1 MKCFYPCISFCK
13 FAIAINQAFMKTIL
27 SSLTLFLLIPALT
40 FAQNDKNGFVIT
52 GNVSNLANG
61 TEVKI
66 INGNTKT
73 DFAKTTVANGTF
85 VLKGSVPEAGLYA
98 ISLGGN
104 TQFQF
109 YLENSKI
116 SITGDAKEMEKLKV
130 TGSVSQNDF
139 KDFQSAFDPLVRQQ
153 NALASTINS
162 LPGGAERDSLMTI
175 YYATQNKIQEQV
187 DIYIKNKPHSIV
199 SPFVLF
205 VTSQFYNDISLL
217 EKRFNT
223 LDSVVRH
230 SDIGTSLADY
240 IAYNKVGAIGTD
252 ALDFTQPDTS
262 GTPISLSSFRGKY
275 VLVDFWASW
284 CRPCR
289 LENPNVVASYN
300 KFKDKNFTVLGV
312 SLDRPNDKDKWLEA
326 IHNDKL
332 TWTHVSDLKFWNNAA
347 AVLYHVQQIPQNML
361 IDPNGKIVGKDLR
374 GPDLNSKLCELLG
387 CN

>member
-1 MKCFYPCISFCK
+1 MK
-13 FAIAINQAFMKTIL
+13 AIKQFVI
-27 SSLTLFLLIPALT
+27 LFLLAPSLT
-40 FAQNDKNGFVIT
+40 FAQKDNTGFVIT
-52 GNVSNLANG
+52 GKVSNLANG

-66 INGNTKT
+66 INGNTKA
-73 DFAKTTVANGTF
+73 DFAKSIVAKGTF

-116 SITGDAKEMEKLKV
+116 SITGDAKQMDKLKV
-130 TGSVSQNDF
+130 TGSASQKDF
-139 KDFQSAFDPLVRQQ
+139 KDFQAAFDPLVRQN
-153 NALASTINS
+153 NALAATINS
-162 LPGGAERDSLMTI
+162 LPGGAERDSLLTI

-187 DIYIKNKPHSIV
+187 DVFIKNKPHSIV

-217 EKRFNT
+217 EKRFSS
-223 LDSVVRH
+223 LDSTVRH
-230 SDIGTSLADY
+230 SQIGTSLADY
-240 IAYNKVGAIGTD
+240 ISYNKVGAIGTD

-262 GTPISLSSFRGKY
+262 GAPVSLSSFRGKY

-289 LENPNVVASYN
+289 LENPNVVANYN
-300 KFKDKNFTVLGV
+300 KFKNKNFTVLGV
-312 SLDRPNDKDKWLEA
+312 SLDKPNDKDKWLEA

-361 IDPNGKIVGKDLR
+361 IDPYGKIVAKDLR
-374 GPDLNSKLCELLG
+374 GPDLNTKLCELLG